1 LPKNLESKNFNI
13 AKEEINSD
21 KPISSV
27 SIIPVTN
34 TRLGIEVKEKSS
46 SINKDEN
53 GKRIP
58 DLTSKIVSWW
68 NFNTDAQDSI
78 GNNHGTLTGDAVIT
92 NQELVLDGTG
102 DFVNMG
108 NPQSL
113 QITDDLTISFWVYP
127 ENLDAE
133 RRNPIHKKYYGEF
146 AITQEPSGQI
156 NYYHGPNEGTGQWL
170 GETWDSIFVEK
181 QWLHIAIV
189 RDVSKKNI
197 KLYKDGVDQGPSGA
211 NRGWYDIVESSSPF
225 YVGTGY
231 TNAYEGKIDEVMFF
245 NNALSSEEIFAI
257 YNDQKK

>member
-113 QITDDLTISFWVYP
+113 QI
-127 ENLDAE
+127 
-133 RRNPIHKKYYGEF
+133 
-146 AITQEPSGQI
+146 
-156 NYYHGPNEGTGQWL
+156 
-170 GETWDSIFVEK
+170 
-181 QWLHIAIV
+181 
-189 RDVSKKNI
+189 
-197 KLYKDGVDQGPSGA
+197 
-211 NRGWYDIVESSSPF
+211 
-225 YVGTGY
+225 
-231 TNAYEGKIDEVMFF
+231 
-245 NNALSSEEIFAI
+245 
-257 YNDQKK
+257 